1 MSTCHL
7 ASPGFKVGCT
17 KPSGKESTHFLES
30 LRREEVYMTTW
41 LLMPLRNNFS
51 VFMVVRKS
59 FSHKQFLNDVA
70 TKDQV
75 FILLKYSE
83 SAVSLVGNKHQ
94 FGNY

>member
-1 MSTCHL
+1 
-7 ASPGFKVGCT
+7 
-17 KPSGKESTHFLES
+17 
-30 LRREEVYMTTW
+30 
-41 LLMPLRNNFS
+41 
-51 VFMVVRKS
+51 MVVRKS

>member
-1 MSTCHL
+1 
-7 ASPGFKVGCT
+7 
-17 KPSGKESTHFLES
+17 
-30 LRREEVYMTTW
+30 MTTW
-41 LLMPLRNNFS
+41 LLMPLRNNFG

-59 FSHKQFLNDVA
+59 FSYKQFLNDVA

-83 SAVSLVGNKHQ
+83 STVSLVVNKHQ